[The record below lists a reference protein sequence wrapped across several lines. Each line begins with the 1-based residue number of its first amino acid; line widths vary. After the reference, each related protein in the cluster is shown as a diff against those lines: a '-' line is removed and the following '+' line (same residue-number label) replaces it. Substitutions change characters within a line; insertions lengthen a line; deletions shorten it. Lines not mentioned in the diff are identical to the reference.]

1 MSRADVPRPVGPY
14 RPAVSA
20 GLFVFISGQ
29 IPVDPG
35 TGLVTAHDIRAQT
48 ERALRNLESVLESVG
63 LDRSHVVKTTLF
75 MVDLTEF
82 EAMNE
87 IYGSTS
93 GTYSFHA
100 TVPSM
105 PFFDVRLIGVAG
117 VAVAVT
123 LIILKKKGRF

>member
-20 GLFVFISGQ
+20 GPFVFISGQ

-87 IYGSTS
+87 IYGE
-93 GTYSFHA
+93 
-100 TVPSM
+100 
-105 PFFDVRLIGVAG
+105 FFRRTPPPARSCVEVSALPKGARIEIE
-117 VAVAVT
+117 AVAE
-123 LIILKKKGRF
+123 RR